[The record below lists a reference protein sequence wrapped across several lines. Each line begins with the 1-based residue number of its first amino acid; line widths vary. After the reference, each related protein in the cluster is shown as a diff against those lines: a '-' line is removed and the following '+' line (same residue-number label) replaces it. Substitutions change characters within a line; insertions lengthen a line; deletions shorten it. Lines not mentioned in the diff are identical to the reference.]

1 MGYLYQARLALA
13 LCLRYANT
21 GSGVEVGIER
31 LDDISFE
38 TNGTPLELLQTKHHI
53 DRIASLSNHS
63 ADLWKTLR
71 IWSEAAT
78 ADPSLPQRARFVLVT
93 TGVAPEGQAAAFLR
107 TSDPSARNPSNAADI
122 LTQVAESSGNKALQ
136 PAHAAFLA
144 LTMKM
149 RISLLSAVEVL
160 DKHALIT
167 DLDHVIENDLRLVAP
182 RGKAVMAREMLEGW
196 WWPRICR
203 ALMKRPSEPI
213 SILEVE
219 GKLDDIREQMKR
231 NALVADLEHAD
242 LPEIQDS
249 EYEGRPFVRQLK
261 IIGIGGSRIQY
272 AKRDYYRAFTQRSR
286 WVREHLAIDG
296 EISHFESTL
305 IEEWQPH
312 FERMQEKH
320 SADPADSATL
330 RRAGQD
336 IYQWVESDA
345 RFPFRA
351 QVLRFLNV
359 GSFHILANELR
370 VGWHRDFA
378 HLCKEGET

>member
-1 MGYLYQARLALA
+1 MSIVVRNVTKLYGEQKA
-13 LCLRYANT
+13 
-21 GSGVEVGIER
+21 